1 MEVRYTLLIVADTQQ
16 NKTVMQVDS
25 EAPITQIK
33 SLQQRPITTNLTL
46 GPPIEVGTQKFFI
59 VFLGYGRHYN

>member
-25 EAPITQIK
+25 EAPITQK
-33 SLQQRPITTNLTL
+33 NFLQQRTITTHLTL
-46 GPPIEVGTQKFFI
+46 GPPIEVGNQKFLI
-59 VFLGYGRHYN
+59 VFLGYIKHYN